1 MNSLNKPFVSI
12 LMTAYNREELI
23 VEAIESVLNCGYT
36 NSEVII
42 VDDCSTDNTFKV
54 IEKYAL
60 KESKIRHYQNK
71 KNLGDYANRNRA
83 ASYARGEYITYVD
96 SDDKMLPGGL
106 EECMDAMLRYPNA
119 GIGMYWPKVE
129 ESSFLFSKKEA
140 IKHHFFKYPFLVV
153 GPGATILKRSFF
165 ESLNGYPTKYGPAND
180 MYFNLK
186 AACHTDV
193 VLFSFKFFFYRVH
206 DLRESNNWYKY
217 LYFNYLFL
225 KDALAELPFLLS
237 AKEKKWI
244 ENKNKRRFSINLVR
258 HLFSTGSFRE
268 VAGAIK
274 KTGFSLRDV
283 FNGIFH

>member
-1 MNSLNKPFVSI
+1 MDGKPFVSI
-12 LMTAYNREELI
+12 LITAYNREKLI
-23 VEAIESVLNCGYT
+23 VEALESVLKCTYENI
-36 NSEVII
+36 EII
-42 VDDCSTDNTFKV
+42 VVDDFSKDNTLNV
-54 IEKYAL
+54 IKGFAARD
-60 KESKIRHYQNK
+60 SRIRFYQNEE
-71 KNLGDYANRNRA
+71 NLGDYPNRNRA
-83 ASYARGEYITYVD
+83 ASYVRGDYFTYLD
-96 SDDKMLPGGL
+96 SDDRMLPDGL
-106 EECMDAMLRYPNA
+106 DRCMVAMLKYPQA

-129 ESSFLFSKKEA
+129 ESSFMFLKNEA
-140 IKHHFFKYPFLVV
+140 IKHHFFTHSFLVI
-153 GPGATILKRSFF
+153 GPGGTVIKKSFF
-165 ESLNGYPTKYGPAND
+165 DKIKGYPTKYGPAND

-193 VLFSFKFFFYRVH
+193 VLFPFKFFFYRVH

-244 ENKNKRRFSINLVR
+244 ENKNKRRFSINMVR